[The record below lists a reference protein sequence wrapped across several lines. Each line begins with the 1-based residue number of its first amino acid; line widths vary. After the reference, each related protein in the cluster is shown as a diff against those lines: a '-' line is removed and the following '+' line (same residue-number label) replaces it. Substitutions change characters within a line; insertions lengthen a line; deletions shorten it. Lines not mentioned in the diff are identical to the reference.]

1 MGGTSSVEK
10 IVRRGRLKTGRERD
24 WRDRLSEREK
34 KREGEKEEEENKQT
48 KKVRKNR
55 RRNKRGY
62 MQ

>member
-34 KREGEKEEEENKQT
+34 KGRGKRRRRKQT
-48 KKVRKNR
+48 NKKSEK
-55 RRNKRGY
+55 K
-62 MQ
+62 QKKE